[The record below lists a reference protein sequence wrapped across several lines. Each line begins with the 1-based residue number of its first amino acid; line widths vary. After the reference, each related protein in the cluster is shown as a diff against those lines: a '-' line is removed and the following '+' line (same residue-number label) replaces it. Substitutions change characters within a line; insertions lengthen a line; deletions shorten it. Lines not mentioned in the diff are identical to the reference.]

1 MSANTTIDR
10 PDTATTQEIDTDLDA
25 AFRDIVGSD
34 EKVDD
39 ADAGGDHERLSHY
52 VSKDDI
58 VKSSTTG
65 VPVRA
70 VCGKKWT
77 PSRNPEK
84 FPVCPECKDI
94 YGLMKDQ

>member
-1 MSANTTIDR
+1 MSTSTTEK
-10 PDTATTQEIDTDLDA
+10 TDTDLDA

-34 EKVDD
+34 EKIDD

-65 VPVRA
+65 VAVFA

-84 FPVCPECKDI
+84 FPVCPECKDL
-94 YGLMKDQ
+94 YGQMRDQ